1 MNGLGVWLAG
11 MMQPLVARILVAL
24 GFSVVSIIGVDTA
37 LNQIKQ
43 MLISQLSMVAA
54 SGLQMA
60 LLAGVGTALGLIF
73 GAISFRV
80 ALWQAENSMKIL
92 GVNT

>member
-1 MNGLGVWLAG
+1 
-11 MMQPLVARILVAL
+11 MMQPLVARVLIAL
-24 GFSVVSIIGVDTA
+24 GFQVVSIIGVDTA
-37 LNQIKQ
+37 LTQLKQ
-43 MLISQLSMVAA
+43 MAVAQLSTVAA

-60 LLAGVGTALGLIF
+60 LLSGCGVALGLIF
-73 GAISFRV
+73 GAITFRV

>member
-1 MNGLGVWLAG
+1 MNGLGIWLAG
-11 MMQPLVARILVAL
+11 MMQPLVARVLVAL